1 MVERVFLKDG
11 YVPLAKKGHQPSR
24 VQGGYIPPT
33 GTIASPPTGG
43 SAVRPPPSPAKK

>member
-1 MVERVFLKDG
+1 MAERVFLKDG
-11 YVPLAKKGHQPSR
+11 YVPMQKGHQPAR

-43 SAVRPPPSPAKK
+43 SAVKVPSVPTKR